1 MLIMT
6 CLTSDKDINSTQSI
20 VLSDKELSLC
30 LNHEDLKKHASN
42 KYLKMTTINYI
53 RKILKF

>member
-1 MLIMT
+1 MT

-30 LNHEDLKKHASN
+30 LNHEDLKKHASK

-53 RKILKF
+53 QKILKF